1 MLCSGSERGAM
12 SYLTNDAATFAEEA
26 AEGFVAANAS
36 LVRRV
41 PGGAARR
48 SATPEGEVAVVIGG
62 GSGHYPAFAG
72 FVGQGIAHAAA
83 MGNIFASPSSQQVLS
98 AARSVATSAGVL
110 LSYGNYAG
118 DALNFDLAQER
129 LREMGIPTRTVR
141 VTDDIFSAPKDEL
154 HKRRGIAG
162 DLPIFKVAGWAASE
176 GYDLDGVA
184 NLADRA
190 NDRTRSIGVAFS
202 GCTLPGATE
211 PVFKVPPGQMA
222 VGMGIHGEPGIEM
235 RPTPS
240 ADELGKFFVDSLF
253 EELPEGIG
261 ETRGAKVAAII
272 NGLGSVKAEELFV
285 VWRTVAREL
294 EARGVEVIEP
304 EVGEFATSFEMAG
317 LSLTLMWLD
326 DELEAAWRAPVHT
339 PAFRKGIVAPTE
351 LADAAAAREEKL
363 VQLEPAATP
372 EAAHA
377 GEVASAA
384 ILAIEAVIDREAAEL
399 GRLDAIA
406 GDGDHGIGMQRGSR
420 AAAAAATVAAG
431 IGADAGSVLEY
442 AADEWSDKAGGTSG
456 VLWGAGLRAAA
467 RVIGSTAPDPAT
479 VVRAVAAAREEVQ
492 RFGKAE
498 VGDKTLVDALVP
510 FAEVLVA
517 GVAGGASLATAWNDA
532 VAASQA
538 ASDATAGLLPRRGRA
553 RPHMEKSLGTPDP
566 GAVSFVH
573 AMRAVAE
580 VLNNSHWQEEV

>member
-1 MLCSGSERGAM
+1 M
-12 SYLTNDAATFAEEA
+12 SYLMNDAAAFAEEA
-26 AEGFVAANAS
+26 TEGFVAANAS
-36 LVRRV
+36 LVRLV

-72 FVGQGIAHAAA
+72 FIGQGVAHAAA

-98 AARSVATSAGVL
+98 AARAVATPAGVL

-141 VTDDIFSAPKDEL
+141 VTDDIFSAPKNEL

-162 DLPIFKVAGWAASE
+162 DLPIFKVAGWAAGE
-176 GYDLDGVA
+176 GYDLDRVA
-184 NLADRA
+184 DLADRA

-202 GCTLPGATE
+202 GCTLPGASE
-211 PVFKVPPGQMA
+211 PVFTVPAGQMA
-222 VGMGIHGEPGIEM
+222 VGMGIHGEPGIDM
-235 RPTPS
+235 RPIPS
-240 ADELGKFFVDSLF
+240 ADELGKFFVESLF
-253 EELPEGIG
+253 EEIPEGIT
-261 ETRGAKVAAII
+261 ETRGAKVAAIV
-272 NGLGSVKAEELFV
+272 NGLGAVKTEELFV

-294 EARGVEVIEP
+294 KARGVEVVEP
-304 EVGEFATSFEMAG
+304 EIGEFATSFEMAG

-326 DELEAAWRAPVHT
+326 DELETAWRAPVHT
-339 PAFRKGIVAPTE
+339 PAFRKGVVPASD
-351 LADAAAAREEKL
+351 LADAVIDGAAGSDAAGGDAELFTL
-363 VQLEPAATP
+363 VPAATP
-372 EAAHA
+372 EAARA
-377 GEVASAA
+377 GAVAAAA
-384 ILAIEAVIDREAAEL
+384 ILAIEAVIDREADEL

-420 AAAAAATVAAG
+420 AAAAAATAAAA
-431 IGADAGSVLEY
+431 IGADAGAVLEY

-467 RVIGSTAPDPAT
+467 RVIGQTPPDAAA
-479 VVRAVAAAREEVQ
+479 VARAVAAARDEVQ

-510 FAEVLVA
+510 FSEVLVS
-517 GVAGGASLATAWNDA
+517 GVSGGARLADAWGEA
-532 VAASQA
+532 VTASQS
-538 ASDATAGLLPRRGRA
+538 ASDATADMLPRVGRA

-580 VLNNSHWQEEV
+580 VFNNAHTQEEA